1 MSAEDAVAPVRR
13 WVESIVVDLNLCP
26 FARQELVSDRVRFV
40 ATDASDEE
48 RLLVA
53 LEAELEL
60 LNDDPSV
67 ETTLLIHPEV
77 LQDFYDYNEFLSLA
91 DGLLVQMNLEGV
103 YQVAS
108 FHPDYQ
114 FGGTEPNDAENH
126 TNRSPYP
133 ALHILRE
140 ESLERAIANHPGID
154 AVPEENIRL
163 MNEMGADR
171 MSELL
176 SACFETGNKSK
187 R

>member
-77 LQDFYDYNEFLSLA
+77 LQNFYDYNEFLGLA

-103 YQVAS
+103 YQVGWFIS
-108 FHPDYQ
+108 F
-114 FGGTEPNDAENH
+114 
-126 TNRSPYP
+126 
-133 ALHILRE
+133 I
-140 ESLERAIANHPGID
+140 
-154 AVPEENIRL
+154 
-163 MNEMGADR
+163 EM
-171 MSELL
+171 
-176 SACFETGNKSK
+176 F
-187 R
+187 